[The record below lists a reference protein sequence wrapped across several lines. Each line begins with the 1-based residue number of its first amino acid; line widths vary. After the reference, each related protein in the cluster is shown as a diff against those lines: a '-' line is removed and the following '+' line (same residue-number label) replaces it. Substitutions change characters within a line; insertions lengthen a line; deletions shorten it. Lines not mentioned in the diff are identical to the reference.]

1 MPDAQPIPEVA
12 ASDSTNSATTSAT
25 TQAALPLRTPA
36 PTTSDSIFQNK
47 TIQPY
52 LIGGVIVALVLFL
65 AYQQTQI
72 NHLTKELSSV
82 TDSVKSSDVKTRLE
96 SQEQT
101 LGELN
106 ARLAYLDS
114 KINATDQKA
123 QDALSRIKAHEDNDV
138 IGNMLKGI
146 KQTLG
151 IK

>member
-1 MPDAQPIPEVA
+1 MPDAQPISETTA
-12 ASDSTNSATTSAT
+12 HDATHSAP
-25 TQAALPLRTPA
+25 TQAALPVHTPA
-36 PTTSDSIFQNK
+36 PTGNNNIFQSK
-47 TIQPY
+47 AIQPY

-72 NHLTKELSSV
+72 SHLTSELSSV

-96 SQEQT
+96 SQEQS

-106 ARLAYLDS
+106 TRLAYLDS